1 MAAIADGAEVIVLR
15 ESTLQSFEVMS
26 GILGDLMRT
35 SADEPQVP
43 AGLTEIG
50 GTIVAVPFP
59 ELDGKG
65 LGELYAEF
73 GMPLDGSEPASAVIE
88 GEVSQ

>member
-1 MAAIADGAEVIVLR
+1 M
-15 ESTLQSFEVMS
+15 QSFEVMS

-35 SADEPQVP
+35 SADEPLVP
-43 AGLTEIG
+43 AGMTETSGAIA
-50 GTIVAVPFP
+50 AVPFP
-59 ELDGKG
+59 ELAGKG

-73 GMPLDGSEPASAVIE
+73 GMPLDASEPASAVIE